1 MKCNIRQHKPLT
13 PYQQKK
19 YEAETD
25 FRAFQEVLGLTAI
38 ALDGMGADKLQIQS
52 VINKILEQYEC
63 LASGNVT
70 MDDIHT
76 YLKEYGIQVIDNYIY
91 AKLTKHDEEIDK
103 LKAGEADE

>member
-1 MKCNIRQHKPLT
+1 M
-13 PYQQKK
+13 
-19 YEAETD
+19 
-25 FRAFQEVLGLTAI
+25 LGLTAI
-38 ALDGMGADKLQIQS
+38 ALEGMGADKLQIQS

-76 YLKEYGIQVIDNYIY
+76 YLEEYGIQVIDNYIH

-103 LKAGEADE
+103 LKLGEEL